1 MRTRVLLVVAASV
14 LFLLACSGSPSVEQT
29 VAVPP
34 PPGKGRLYIY
44 RDASTYGSQVWTA
57 VSLNH
62 MKIGDAA
69 PGTVFY
75 RDVAPLDYEIGVQS
89 DRLFPN
95 EFKAVRVAPGSIT
108 FVKVQFQPLWDKNGL
123 GKAAET
129 FVIAIVDPDTARA
142 QMSSLRLVPG

>member
-1 MRTRVLLVVAASV
+1 MRARMLLVVAASV
-14 LFLLACSGSPSVEQT
+14 LFLLACSDHPPVEPT
-29 VAVPP
+29 AAERPP
-34 PPGKGRLYIY
+34 PDKGRLYIY
-44 RDASTYGSQVWTA
+44 RDASSYGSQVWTA

-62 MKIGDAA
+62 IKIGDSA

-89 DRLFPN
+89 DRRFPN
-95 EFKAVRVAPGSIT
+95 EFKTVRVAPGSIT

-123 GKAAET
+123 GRAAET

-142 QMSSLRLVPG
+142 QMSTLRLVPG